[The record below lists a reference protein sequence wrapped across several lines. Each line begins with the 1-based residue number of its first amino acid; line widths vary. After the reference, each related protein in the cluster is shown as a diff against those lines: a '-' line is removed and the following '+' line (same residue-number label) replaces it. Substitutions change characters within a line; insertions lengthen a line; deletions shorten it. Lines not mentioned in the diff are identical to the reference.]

1 MGSKSG
7 VESFQ
12 EGFRKATK
20 YSNDQEDK
28 LREQNDMSV
37 REKASAML
45 MDMQDGAMSAAEM
58 LGYKKKKSEDK

>member
-20 YSNDQEDK
+20 YSNAEEDK
-28 LREQNDMSV
+28 YRQANDVSV

-45 MDMQDGAMSAAEM
+45 SDLEDGTMSAAEM
-58 LGYKKKKSEDK
+58 LGFKKKKGEK